1 MMLFRLVIRSGPDIG
16 KVIPVDGPLISIG
29 REKSNDIVI
38 NDIEVSR
45 KHALMRF
52 ENGSYLLQDN
62 GSTNGTFVDGDR
74 LMGPL
79 VLHGGE
85 IISLGENTS
94 LVFEALPVE
103 ANLPAEVSAAPE
115 PVIPAVEEAETVT
128 PPEVIAEPVVEETP
142 EPSVSQ
148 PPPDAIYAGQVPAY
162 ARPAGRKKISIWLIL
177 AILGLVLVCC
187 VVTGLVIDATRS
199 WCYIGGWFF
208 NILNPGACP

>member
-1 MMLFRLVIRSGPDIG
+1 MMLFRLVIRSGTDIG
-16 KVIPVDGPLISIG
+16 KVLPVDGPLISIG

-45 KHALMRF
+45 KHALLRF

-62 GSTNGTFVDGDR
+62 GSTNGTFLDGDR
-74 LMGPL
+74 LMGPC

-94 LVFEALPVE
+94 LVFEVLPLE
-103 ANLPAEVSAAPE
+103 ADLPAEVSAPPEPSFPVMEEVEHVVSPEITPE
-115 PVIPAVEEAETVT
+115 PVAEELPA
-128 PPEVIAEPVVEETP
+128 PPVNPT
-142 EPSVSQ
+142 
-148 PPPDAIYAGQVPAY
+148 PPDAIYAGQLPAY
-162 ARPAGRKKISIWLIL
+162 VKPAGRKKISIWLIL

-187 VVTGLVIDATRS
+187 VVTALVIDATRS

-208 NILNPGACP
+208 NIINPGACP